1 MKTLTRIFI
10 CLVGALFLGYVGFFV
25 VATLGPLLFPEP
37 IAGSSTGVNIVI
49 FSLPIFFIICGVA
62 GFWICWKLTRRFSG
76 KA

>member
-1 MKTLTRIFI
+1 
-10 CLVGALFLGYVGFFV
+10 
-25 VATLGPLLFPEP
+25 
-37 IAGSSTGVNIVI
+37 VI